1 MAAGR
6 RIGYRGG
13 STAMTAARPRILLVE
28 DDPRTSASIAL
39 YLRHAGYETVQVA
52 DGLSALETAS
62 AMRPDLVVLDLM
74 LPGLDG
80 FEVCRTL
87 RAASGVPVIM
97 LTARALE
104 EDKLRGL
111 DSGADDYV
119 TKPFSPR
126 ELVARV
132 GAVLRRVRPAQTVLR
147 CGDVEIDLGMRAVRR
162 NGAPVPL
169 TVTEFRL
176 LEALAST
183 PGRPFSRAELAERA
197 LAHDTDALDR
207 TIDVHVMNL
216 RRKLDPDRT
225 RGRSIVATVFGI
237 GYRLE
242 TADDGR

>member
-1 MAAGR
+1 
-6 RIGYRGG
+6 
-13 STAMTAARPRILLVE
+13 
-28 DDPRTSASIAL
+28 
-39 YLRHAGYETVQVA
+39 
-52 DGLSALETAS
+52 
-62 AMRPDLVVLDLM
+62 
-74 LPGLDG
+74 
-80 FEVCRTL
+80 
-87 RAASGVPVIM
+87 
-97 LTARALE
+97 
-104 EDKLRGL
+104 
-111 DSGADDYV
+111 
-119 TKPFSPR
+119 
-126 ELVARV
+126 
-132 GAVLRRVRPAQTVLR
+132 
-147 CGDVEIDLGMRAVRR
+147 MRAVRR

-207 TIDVHVMNL
+207 TIDVHVMNI